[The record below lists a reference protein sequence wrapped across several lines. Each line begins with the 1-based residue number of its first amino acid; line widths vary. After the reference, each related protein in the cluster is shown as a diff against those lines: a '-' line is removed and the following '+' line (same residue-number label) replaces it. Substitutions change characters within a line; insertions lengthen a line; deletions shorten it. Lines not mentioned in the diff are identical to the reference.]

1 MLGNS
6 SDDPNTSRSDSKGT
20 SHEQGLNASA
30 RTEAS
35 SSSVRASLSDVR
47 STVTNS
53 MLEEI
58 YRAVKLG
65 MAPYEAMLIAGLN
78 DEQIACLDEDPDF
91 NKHIRFWQ
99 QWKNLDLLRNIDD
112 ARQLNLKTGNSLEA
126 RWLLSKLDRK
136 HFGNGPLEVGGS
148 DELPPVSFAAKDI

>member
-1 MLGNS
+1 MLGSS
-6 SDDPNTSRSDSKGT
+6 SDDPNTSRLDSEGT
-20 SHEQGLNASA
+20 PIA

-35 SSSVRASLSDVR
+35 SSSVRASLVR
-47 STVTNS
+47 WTVTNA

-65 MAPYEAMLIAGLN
+65 MATYEACLVAGLS
-78 DEQIACLDEDPDF
+78 DEQIACLDDDPDF

-136 HFGNGPLEVGGS
+136 HFGNGPLEIGGS